1 MPRSSVTVADRR
13 TTPSGGAEDRR
24 AVGGRGRA
32 AGETVAVVGGGAAAR
47 EAARLL
53 RDESLGV
60 VEIGPLDGER
70 GVVTRGGAGS
80 AVEPLVGASVV
91 VLEAAD
97 RRGAANGA
105 AEAELEVLSRV
116 SPEAAAIVLA
126 PPGAALPDYDRLG
139 PHRPR
144 VVSAPVTRESLLS
157 ALDAALS
164 YRNLLRENR
173 TLRSELRT
181 HTRLTD
187 WVGSSPAS
195 AAIRGAIVTAAF
207 SETPVLLLGEPGSGL
222 RLAAELVHRL
232 SRRGAQPFLALDASS
247 LPAGELGLFFSGLR
261 RAAGAEPGGRRAER
275 PAGATVGDSAAGPPG
290 SVYLGGVS
298 GLGTADQAALEEALR
313 RPPPFRLLVSA
324 DPGIRGL
331 AREGRFSPRLLR
343 KLEAL
348 AIRVAPLRE
357 RREDVPELT
366 LHFLSAVC
374 REKGVGPFGIPEA
387 AMRAYGAYRWPGNT
401 AELKGRVGR
410 AVAMAAVS
418 RFEGAVLPEALCP
431 LPETPGAPGAPGFG
445 GGAARPLKAVVND
458 FEKSLIVRAL
468 RRFRGNQKQ
477 TAKALGVN
485 PTTLHEKMK
494 RLGLLR
500 RKRTPEP
507 A

>member
-1 MPRSSVTVADRR
+1 M
-13 TTPSGGAEDRR
+13 
-24 AVGGRGRA
+24 
-32 AGETVAVVGGGAAAR
+32 VGGGAAAR

-60 VEIGPLDGER
+60 VEVAGLGGGR
-70 GVVTRGGAGS
+70 GVENGGGAGS

-97 RRGAANGA
+97 GSADERGA
-105 AEAELEVLSRV
+105 AEAQLEVLARV

-144 VVSAPVTRESLLS
+144 VVSAPVSRESLLS

-232 SRRGAQPFLALDASS
+232 SRRGAQPFLALDAAS

-261 RAAGAEPGGRRAER
+261 RAAGAELGGR
-275 PAGATVGDSAAGPPG
+275 PAGREPRAGAAVGEPAAGPPG

-298 GLGTADQAALEEALR
+298 GLGPADQAALEEALR

-324 DPGIRGL
+324 DPGIRTL

-431 LPETPGAPGAPGFG
+431 LPETAGAPGFE

-458 FEKSLIVRAL
+458 FEKSLIARAL
-468 RRFRGNQKQ
+468 RRFRGNQKE

-500 RKRTPEP
+500 RKRAPEP
-507 A
+507 G

>member
-13 TTPSGGAEDRR
+13 TTRSGGADDRR
-24 AVGGRGRA
+24 VAGGHGRA

-47 EAARLL
+47 EAAHLL

-60 VEIGPLDGER
+60 VEIPALDGER
-70 GVVTRGGAGS
+70 GGEARGEGGS

-91 VLEAAD
+91 VLEAAGGD
-97 RRGAANGA
+97 GAHGA
-105 AEAELEVLSRV
+105 AEAQLEVLSRI

-126 PPGAALPDYDRLG
+126 PPGAALPNYDRLG

-232 SRRGAQPFLALDASS
+232 SRRGSQPFLALDASS

-261 RAAGAEPGGRRAER
+261 RAAGAELGGGRPGHR
-275 PAGATVGDSAAGPPG
+275 AGAPVGDAAAGPPG
-290 SVYLGGVS
+290 SVYLGGIA

-401 AELKGRVGR
+401 AELKGRIGR

-431 LPETPGAPGAPGFG
+431 IPETPGAAGFES
-445 GGAARPLKAVVND
+445 GAARPLKAVVND
-458 FEKSLIVRAL
+458 FEKSLIARAL

-500 RKRTPEP
+500 RKRTTE
-507 A
+507 AA